1 MDDLTS
7 QLESLEKEN
16 LISGVNATRK
26 TIILGADHAGFELKE
41 QIKKFLKSSGYVVE
55 DEGSFV
61 LTEGDDYPEICKI
74 VAKRVSAEPSVYQ
87 GILFGGSGQGE
98 AITANRLPGVRAV
111 VYYGGD
117 EDIIKLSRDH
127 NNANILSL
135 GSRFLNLEQ
144 AQKMITLWLTTPFS
158 GDERHIRR
166 LQKIDGQIEE
176 ENIF

>member
-7 QLESLEKEN
+7 QLENIEKEN
-16 LISGVNATRK
+16 LLTGVNSTRK

-41 QIKKFLKSSGYVVE
+41 QIKKFLKSAGYVVE

-74 VAKRVSAEPSVYQ
+74 VSKRVSAEPLVYQ

-98 AITANRLPGVRAV
+98 AITANRFTGVRAV

-117 EDIIKLSRDH
+117 ENIIKLSRDH

-135 GSRFLNLEQ
+135 GARFLNTEQ
-144 AQKMITLWLTTPFS
+144 AQKVVTLWLATSFS